1 MKIKASFVTNSSST
15 TFILSSNKKILK
27 TKLFNYKGRRNVLHC
42 QNIRSVE
49 ELVQEVQ
56 FDFSYDFINE
66 MIGPREYCLMPKP
79 QYLICKKEITQKNRY
94 ISILEVNHHVITDE
108 YYRKIYKSRE
118 HTSDANWIEFFENE
132 LFKPNLKEL
141 GYDIQVI
148 FKNWG

>member
-15 TFILSSNKKILK
+15 AFILSSNKKILK
-27 TKLFNYKGRRNVLHC
+27 TKVFNYRGQKFV
-42 QNIRSVE
+42 QSIINIKSVK

-56 FDFSYDFINE
+56 FDSSYDFINE
-66 MIGPREYCLMPKP
+66 MIGPREYVRMPKP
-79 QYLICKKEITQKNRY
+79 QYLICKKEITEKNHY
-94 ISILEVNHHVITDE
+94 VSILEVNYHAIPGE
-108 YYRKIYKSRE
+108 YYDKIYRSRE

>member
-1 MKIKASFVTNSSST
+1 
-15 TFILSSNKKILK
+15 
-27 TKLFNYKGRRNVLHC
+27 
-42 QNIRSVE
+42 
-49 ELVQEVQ
+49 
-56 FDFSYDFINE
+56 
-66 MIGPREYCLMPKP
+66 MPKL

-108 YYRKIYKSRE
+108 YYRKIYTSRE